1 MRKLTFL
8 ILVTLFAAYAGW
20 AERRPVGH
28 YLSDL
33 RSQVVL
39 NQGAPSARGNLLGVQ
54 PELYAPDY
62 QNVERLRLKLAAYLE
77 KARSEGLLGP
87 RTVVVFPEHIGT
99 WLVAAG
105 EKPEVY
111 QARHLAEAMQWMA
124 VSNPVKLARGW
135 LIAKGRDRFT
145 DALFRMK
152 AVDMAHD
159 YQTLFGGLARQFG
172 VTLVA
177 GSIVLPNPK
186 VEDGVLVTGNGSLY
200 NASLVFGSDGRP
212 LGQPQRKVFPIDD
225 EKPFI
230 RAGHSDN
237 LQVLDTPAGR
247 LGVLI
252 CADSWYPINYAVL
265 ASEKVELLAVPA
277 FLTGNGQWRQ
287 PWRGYNGA
295 RTPSDVQLKP
305 GELSEGQAW
314 QQLALGGRLAASG
327 AQAGIAVFLRGQL
340 WDLGSSG
347 PGLVVDRGGQ
357 QLAEDGPGARLI
369 NLWL

>member
-1 MRKLTFL
+1 MKVIDADNHYYEALDAFTRHLDPGMADRAVRWVEVDGRRYHAVGGRITRVVSNPTFDPIAL
-8 ILVTLFAAYAGW
+8 PGALCDYLRGNP
-20 AERRPVGH
+20 EGRPVGH

-277 FLTGNGQWRQ
+277 FLTGNGQWQQ

-305 GELSEGQAW
+305 GERYVITCSDDLSV
-314 QQLALGGRLAASG
+314 R
-327 AQAGIAVFLRGQL
+327 
-340 WDLGSSG
+340 
-347 PGLVVDRGGQ
+347 
-357 QLAEDGPGARLI
+357 
-369 NLWL
+369 

>member
-39 NQGAPSARGNLLGVQ
+39 NQGAPSERGNLLGVQ
-54 PELYAPDY
+54 PELYAADY

-111 QARHLAEAMQWMA
+111 QAQHLTEAMQWMA

-277 FLTGNGQWRQ
+277 FLSGNDQWQQ